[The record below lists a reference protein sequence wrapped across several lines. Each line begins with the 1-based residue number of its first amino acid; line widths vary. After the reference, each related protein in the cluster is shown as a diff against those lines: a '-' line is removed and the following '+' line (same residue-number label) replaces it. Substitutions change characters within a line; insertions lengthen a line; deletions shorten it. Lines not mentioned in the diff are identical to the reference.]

1 MTPPNKPNSSPELTE
16 VERLR
21 AALKPFAESIV
32 IDPTKQRGD
41 RHWAT
46 FGKPTNIDDV
56 LRAQEALSTKNEL
69 PSEIE
74 GLRLQLGEALNAIDR
89 IYGVTLSNNS
99 PAGKLLSI
107 ESIVMAALNPK
118 DTER

>member
-1 MTPPNKPNSSPELTE
+1 MTPPDKPNSSPELTE
-16 VERLR
+16 VEQAVAFVKTKLGSKVNAVRGHRVIPVEHLN
-21 AALKPFAESIV
+21 ALI
-32 IDPTKQRGD
+32 Q
-41 RHWAT
+41 
-46 FGKPTNIDDV
+46 
-56 LRAQEALSTKNEL
+56 ALSSKNEL